1 MGSKSARGMMVR
13 IIFYSLLIAAM
24 VSQSSGIRVVQE
36 KEQVTKTAVFAM
48 GSFWRAEAVYGCI
61 TGVVRTRVGYSGGSK
76 LNPDYHSIGDHAE
89 CIEVE
94 YDPKLISYER
104 LLNVFWANHDP
115 TQIFGQGPD
124 VGPQYRSVIFTQG
137 EEEVK
142 LATASWDSE
151 QLKLGKNEVVTE
163 IQPLQAFYSAEAEHQ
178 KFELRQNS
186 SLFQILGEITN
197 DELIAS
203 TIATKLNGYA
213 AGMCTSSVKKLLDT
227 KVRPF
232 LFNRSRLKEMFS
244 S

>member
-1 MGSKSARGMMVR
+1 M
-13 IIFYSLLIAAM
+13 
-24 VSQSSGIRVVQE
+24 
-36 KEQVTKTAVFAM
+36 
-48 GSFWRAEAVYGCI
+48 
-61 TGVVRTRVGYSGGSK
+61 
-76 LNPDYHSIGDHAE
+76 
-89 CIEVE
+89 
-94 YDPKLISYER
+94 
-104 LLNVFWANHDP
+104 
-115 TQIFGQGPD
+115 
-124 VGPQYRSVIFTQG
+124 
-137 EEEVK
+137 
-142 LATASWDSE
+142 
-151 QLKLGKNEVVTE
+151 
-163 IQPLQAFYSAEAEHQ
+163 Q